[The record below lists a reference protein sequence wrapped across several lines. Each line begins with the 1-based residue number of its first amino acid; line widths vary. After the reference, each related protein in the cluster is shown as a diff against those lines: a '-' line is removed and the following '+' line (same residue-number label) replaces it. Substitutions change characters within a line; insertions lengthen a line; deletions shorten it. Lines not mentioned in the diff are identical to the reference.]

1 MKTRMYF
8 NLGFNFNNTA
18 VWIGVNIEIKE
29 EAVAISWKRL
39 EQQCKRERERNFVVV
54 LMAGKAKNMK
64 NSLKNFLLKTSNT
77 LDAAEEKKVM
87 IEMEPG

>member
-1 MKTRMYF
+1 MEKTR
-8 NLGFNFNNTA
+8 TA
-18 VWIGVNIEIKE
+18 M
-29 EAVAISWKRL
+29 
-39 EQQCKRERERNFVVV
+39 QERERNFVVV

-77 LDAAEEKKVM
+77 LDVAEEKKVM